1 MTAGKRRI
9 VRMLCKAVLL
19 VSLPLAGY
27 VWALPE
33 NSNMLLGAGVLTLLS
48 LIVGFGA
55 EVLASATESDLNELG
70 ERITVE
76 TQRRA
81 DELEIRDEK
90 LRQFD
95 RMVSLLTQQNHDLRA
110 SLIAVQVDLQRRRA
124 ALVEANEQAAGMDDV
139 SQPLRPSYSARAH

>member
-9 VRMLCKAVLL
+9 VRMVCKAVLL

-124 ALVEANEQAAGMDDV
+124 ALVEANEQDAGMDDV

>member
-124 ALVEANEQAAGMDDV
+124 ALVEANEQDAGMDDV

>member
-110 SLIAVQVDLQRRRA
+110 SLIAVQVGLQRRRA
-124 ALVEANEQAAGMDDV
+124 ALVEANEQDAGMDDV